1 MHAST
6 PLSTAQYL
14 IAVTQGWTIYI
25 ISAIFSIAQ
34 LIQCKLSS
42 ETSNGLRLSGRV
54 IYLPANR
61 VSWSQLEDA
70 EEDESDKDDNDTDLD
85 VSDTREEL
93 TIVDRQVTEASK
105 YQNSLSAHVAIK
117 KLWAILAAV
126 GDQGW
131 YYSGTM
137 TTVTTEQRLEN
148 QVDRM
153 VVKEEEAKEKNQ
165 TQGST
170 NDATPS
176 KDNYSNRIRRALV
189 RTISGNLI
197 PQIKRVTFSD
207 QIVILDKGE
216 SLEKGQPKPSR
227 EIAGIQTTTASIKSS
242 SSTSTS
248 EFSLNTTKIF
258 IQQQDV
264 TRKRRSSNV
273 FFPPS
278 QMNSKPTAAPSAV
291 IPTMFSSLMAPAA
304 PSTVSITTATAKTT
318 ISIDTASSMLMA
330 IPIALE
336 SAISAN
342 ADHHTMEKNPGDS
355 HGNGVTQRKRSISA
369 PSKSSAFLQRYRQ
382 ELQLRQRQLQQQEGV
397 EAEERLMS
405 TRPQTHEQDKQ
416 GDSNTV
422 AIPPDNSGHGTVISI
437 STPTP
442 TSAYTSQSSTLG
454 LGPLSLRTRVHQ
466 SLSLIRPHS
475 MQLDMTSMFSSAFS
489 DSKTQEYS
497 TLRRKSF
504 DNEDFKTTSSL
515 ASEAPPS
522 SLTTEQQVSG
532 RREEGVTVATTAVTG
547 IEYRNLIFR
556 LAHPHRYKREM
567 EQQQQELSRQVP
579 K

>member
-61 VSWSQLEDA
+61 VSWSQLEES

-85 VSDTREEL
+85 VSDTTEEL
-93 TIVDRQVTEASK
+93 TTVDRQVTEASK

-117 KLWAILAAV
+117 KIRAFLAAV

-131 YYSGTM
+131 YFSGTM
-137 TTVTTEQRLEN
+137 TTVTTEQRL
-148 QVDRM
+148 DKM
-153 VVKEEEAKEKNQ
+153 VVKEEEAKKNNQ

-170 NDATPS
+170 IDATPS

-216 SLEKGQPKPSR
+216 SLEQGQPKPSR

-258 IQQQDV
+258 IQQQDT

-278 QMNSKPTAAPSAV
+278 QMNSKPTAGPSAV

-304 PSTVSITTATAKTT
+304 PSAVSVTTATAKTT
-318 ISIDTASSMLMA
+318 ISFDTASSMLMA
-330 IPIALE
+330 IPIVLE
-336 SAISAN
+336 STISAN
-342 ADHHTMEKNPGDS
+342 ADHHNMEKNSGDN
-355 HGNGVTQRKRSISA
+355 HGGSITPRKRSISA

-382 ELQLRQRQLQQQEGV
+382 DLQLRQRQLQQQEGV

-416 GDSNTV
+416 QGDSNTV
-422 AIPPDNSGHGTVISI
+422 AIPPDNSGHDTLISI
-437 STPTP
+437 SMSTP
-442 TSAYTSQSSTLG
+442 TSTPTSQFSTPG
-454 LGPLSLRTRVHQ
+454 LGPLSLGARVQ
-466 SLSLIRPHS
+466 RSLSLVRPRS
-475 MQLDMTSMFSSAFS
+475 IQLDMTSMFSSAFS

-504 DNEDFKTTSSL
+504 DNEDLKTTSSL

-532 RREEGVTVATTAVTG
+532 RREEGVAVATTTVTG
-547 IEYRNLIFR
+547 VEYRNLIFR
-556 LAHPHRYKREM
+556 LTHPHRYKREM
-567 EQQQQELSRQVP
+567 EQQQQELLRQVP